1 MHNVRF
7 ILQQAVF
14 SKYGLITTLLII
26 IQQILSASSVIFLTK
41 AINLIGN
48 PSEVLKNIILFF
60 ILIISPYIP
69 VCIAQVTMYKVV
81 NNTHHKIVSSNM
93 DKLRYKTFLLKDD
106 TKSNFISNLSRNSF
120 MIMNDY
126 FIYIYRV
133 FSLILNVI
141 FTIIIISKLISIEYL
156 YSFIFSLI
164 VSFIFLRYITTK
176 IENSSILVENN
187 LSIYA
192 TAIEKSWSNLILGS
206 NRNVLNYKKDLS
218 IKSKEYYNSKL
229 NNSILQQFSNF
240 IAALI
245 ALVPLAIVSVFL
257 IYSNIGLNSVLSAIL
272 VNLTRMVGL
281 FSFLGNLIYDITNFM
296 NIKSRI
302 QNMINNFDIEENKKT
317 EFNFKIKPI
326 YMNNEAIENI
336 NDLLFFLKSV
346 ERGRF
351 TVTGENGS
359 GKTTLL
365 HYLLKKLKDRSIFIP
380 TTPNDLNWDFPID
393 KLSTGWQVFK
403 VISDQITN
411 CNEKIILI
419 DEWDANLD
427 MKNTIIIDQL
437 LDNIAMSKVIVEIRH
452 L

>member
-1 MHNVRF
+1 MHNIRF
-7 ILQQAVF
+7 ILIQAVF
-14 SKYGLITTLLII
+14 SKYGFITTLLIV

-41 AINLIGN
+41 AINLIDN
-48 PSEVLKNIILFF
+48 PNKVLENIILFF

-81 NNTHHKIVSSNM
+81 NDTHHKIVSSNM

-133 FSLILNVI
+133 FSLILNI
-141 FTIIIISKLISIEYL
+141 LLTIIIISNLISIEYL

-164 VSFIFLRYITTK
+164 MSFIFLRYITTK
-176 IENSSILVENN
+176 IEKSSILVENK
-187 LSIYA
+187 LSTYA
-192 TAIEKSWSNLILGS
+192 TAIKNSWSNLILVS
-206 NRNVLNYKKDLS
+206 NRNVLNYKNDLF
-218 IKSKEYYNSKL
+218 IKAKEYYDSKL
-229 NNSILQQFSNF
+229 NNSILQQLSNF
-240 IAALI
+240 ISALI
-245 ALVPLAIVSVFL
+245 ALIPLAIVSVFL
-257 IYSNIGLNSVLSAIL
+257 IYTNIGLSSVLSAIL

-302 QNMINNFDIEENKKT
+302 QNMINSFNVEESEKT
-317 EFNFKIKPI
+317 EFNFKVKPI
-326 YMNNEAIENI
+326 YINNEAIENI
-336 NDLLFFLKSV
+336 NDFFVFLKNV
-346 ERGRF
+346 ENGRF

-365 HYLLKKLKDRSIFIP
+365 HYLLKKLKDSSIFIP

-403 VISDQITN
+403 VISDQIAN

-437 LDNIAMSKVIVEIRH
+437 LDDISMSKVIVEIRH